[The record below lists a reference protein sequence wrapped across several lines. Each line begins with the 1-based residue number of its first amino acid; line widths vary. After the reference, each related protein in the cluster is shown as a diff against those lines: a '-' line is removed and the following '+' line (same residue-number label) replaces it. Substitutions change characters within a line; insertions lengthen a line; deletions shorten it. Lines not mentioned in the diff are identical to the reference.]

1 VDVTFATHL
10 VPTFRS
16 SCPVAA
22 PTIHELRKVMGTS
35 NLWLLVPLFDLK
47 FVDEVRRWYRRNFKS
62 AALAA
67 RSQSEFQILNST
79 GFYYSLVVL

>member
-1 VDVTFATHL
+1 
-10 VPTFRS
+10 
-16 SCPVAA
+16 
-22 PTIHELRKVMGTS
+22 MGTS